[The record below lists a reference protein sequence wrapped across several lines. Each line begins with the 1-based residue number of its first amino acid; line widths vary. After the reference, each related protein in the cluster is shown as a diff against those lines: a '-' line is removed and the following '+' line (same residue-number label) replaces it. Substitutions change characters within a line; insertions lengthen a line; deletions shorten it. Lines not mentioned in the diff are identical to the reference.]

1 MENFLRY
8 ELRRLASSRDEYEL
22 IVHLDSQLTEFA
34 GELGAIQR
42 DRKDITSLAKQLL
55 KDRYP
60 YLKVTVIKVILGG
73 VAAASIPL
81 THHSTAYAE
90 DSNGNNPSQMAH
102 ADSIYYHVSAGD
114 TLWGLSVKFGTTVDN
129 IKRANHLTTD
139 SLSVN
144 QLLIIPKAFHTV
156 GTGDYLTVLAK
167 KYGTTVEGI
176 KLANNLNSDA
186 TFLGQTLI
194 IPVLIGSGPTI
205 GQAQEV
211 IQAPPQN
218 PTISTYTVVSGDS
231 LSVIAKRFGTTVEVL
246 KSTNQLTS
254 DFLRVGQIL
263 SIPQTANEVQKPV
276 SERPLESVPSQ
287 EPANVQY
294 TVAAGDTLWGI
305 SAKFTVSLDTL
316 RIANKLPNDL
326 LHIGQTLIIPN
337 GQAGVTAPTVSTE
350 PTASSNLEETTYT
363 VVPGDTLFSIAK
375 RYNLTVN
382 QLKQANQL
390 TSDNLH
396 VGQLLTVQMASAAK
410 DTGRGGAVTAP
421 DPALPGPSA
430 APGIDLATIQKNL
443 QILGYYTVP
452 TMTGS
457 YDATTTQAIK
467 TFQADY
473 SLPVTGTI
481 NEATNTAIN
490 HAVIK
495 KELVTDTAKYRGVP
509 YKWGGVTPNGFDCS
523 GFVYY
528 MFNQH
533 GVNMSRNTSEGLF
546 KTGTPIDRSHLQ
558 PGDLVFFAVNTPGT
572 ISHVG
577 FYLGDN
583 QFISA
588 TSSNGIAIQPLD
600 SGYWGKYYVGA
611 KRVY

>member
-1 MENFLRY
+1 MENFQRY

-55 KDRYP
+55 KERYP
-60 YLKVTVIKVILGG
+60 YLKVTMIKVILGG

-81 THHSTAYAE
+81 PHHSTAHAE
-90 DSNGNNPSQMAH
+90 DSNGNTPAQMAH

-129 IKRANHLTTD
+129 IKRANHLTSD
-139 SLSVN
+139 ILKVN

-156 GTGDYLTVLAK
+156 ASGDYLTVLAK

-176 KLANNLNSDA
+176 KQANNLNSDA

-194 IPVLIGSGPTI
+194 IPVLIGSGSTN

-218 PTISTYTVVSGDS
+218 PTVSTYTVVSGDS

-276 SERPLESVPSQ
+276 SERPHESVPSQ

-294 TVAAGDTLWGI
+294 TVTAGDTLWGI
-305 SAKFTVSLDTL
+305 SEKFKVSLDTL
-316 RIANKLPNDL
+316 RIANQLPTDL

-337 GQAGVTAPTVSTE
+337 GQVGVIAPTVSTE
-350 PTASSNLEETTYT
+350 PTASSDLGETTYT
-363 VVPGDTLFSIAK
+363 VVSGDTLFSIAK

-396 VGQLLTVQMASAAK
+396 VGQGLTIPTASTAK
-410 DTGRGGAVTAP
+410 DSGGGGAVTAP
-421 DPALPGPSA
+421 DQAPHGPSA
-430 APGIDLATIQKNL
+430 APGLDLAPVQKNL

-452 TMTGS
+452 TMTGR

-467 TFQADY
+467 TFQAHY

-481 NEATNTAIN
+481 NEVTNTAIN

-495 KELVTDTAKYRGVP
+495 KDLIRDTANYRGVP

-533 GVNMSRNTSEGLF
+533 GVNMPRNTSGGLF
-546 KTGTPIDRSHLQ
+546 KTGTAIDRSHLQ

-577 FYLGDN
+577 FYIGDN
-583 QFISA
+583 QFVSA
-588 TSSNGIAIQPLD
+588 TTSKGIAAYPLD
-600 SGYWGKYYVGA
+600 TGYWAKYYVGA

>member
-1 MENFLRY
+1 MENFQRY

-22 IVHLDSQLTEFA
+22 IVHLESQLSEFA

-42 DRKDITSLAKQLL
+42 DRQDITSLAKQLL

-73 VAAASIPL
+73 VAMASIPL
-81 THHSTAYAE
+81 THHSTAHAE
-90 DSNGNNPSQMAH
+90 DSNGNTPAQMAH

-129 IKRANHLTTD
+129 IKRANHLTSD
-139 SLSVN
+139 SLRVN

-176 KLANNLNSDA
+176 KQANNLNSDA

-194 IPVLIGSGPTI
+194 IPVLMGSEPTN
-205 GQAQEV
+205 GQAEEV
-211 IQAPPQN
+211 SQAPPQN
-218 PTISTYTVVSGDS
+218 PTVSTYTVVSGDS
-231 LSVIAKRFGTTVEVL
+231 LSVIAKRFGTSVEVL

-263 SIPQTANEVQKPV
+263 SIPQTANEVQKSV
-276 SERPLESVPSQ
+276 SERPLESIPSQ
-287 EPANVQY
+287 ETANVQY

-305 SAKFTVSLDTL
+305 SAKFKVRLDAL
-316 RIANKLPNDL
+316 RKANDL
-326 LHIGQTLIIPN
+326 QIDMLHIGQTLIIPN
-337 GQAGVTAPTVSTE
+337 GQAVVTVPTE
-350 PTASSNLEETTYT
+350 PTAPAKTFETKYT
-363 VVPGDTLFSIAK
+363 VVPGDTVYSITK
-375 RYNLTVN
+375 RYNITAE

-390 TSDNLH
+390 TSDILK
-396 VGQLLTVQMASAAK
+396 VGQVLIIPTAS
-410 DTGRGGAVTAP
+410 GAPV
-421 DPALPGPSA
+421 A
-430 APGIDLATIQKNL
+430 APPASVPVQTADPGLDLAPVQKNL

-452 TMTGS
+452 TMTGN

-473 SLPVTGTI
+473 SLPVTGII
-481 NEATNTAIN
+481 NEATNTAII
-490 HAVIK
+490 HAVVK
-495 KELVTDTAKYRGVP
+495 KDLVRDTAKYLSVP

-533 GVNMSRNTSEGLF
+533 GVNMSRNTSGGF
-546 KTGTPIDRSHLQ
+546 YKTGTAIDRSHLQ

-583 QFISA
+583 QFVSA
-588 TSSNGIAIQPLD
+588 TSSSGIAVQPLD